1 MWSKEE
7 IEGQKGL
14 KKKTTHIIIRRAN
27 ISGGMQARAS
37 AEDSINI
44 TADSTHL

>member
-1 MWSKEE
+1 MKD
-7 IEGQKGL
+7 L
-14 KKKTTHIIIRRAN
+14 KKNKKTTHNIIRRVN
-27 ISGGMQARAS
+27 ISGGIIQARAS